1 MAGLPTNSKTSE
13 QSSAPEPK
21 RMPEQQRMLEQQ
33 RINALKNFGLLF
45 KQRESGKGSEATA
58 HWQQV
63 LELGFPS
70 IKHEDWKY
78 TPLERLLAHDFSFA
92 SAPAVT
98 AAQRDALSLVQDAHR
113 LVFIDGR
120 YAPELSDSDCG
131 PYQLTHLTPS
141 VPLPAAIRPEIFLH
155 LTESLAQ
162 ESLHIRLPAGQQSDR
177 PLYLLHIS
185 SGSGSEVV
193 NTSHYRHHLSVETTA
208 QAEVIEHFVSLNP
221 QPHFTG
227 ARLTINLGDNAE
239 LSHYKLAFETPQSYH
254 FAHNDLVLSR
264 DARARS
270 YSFLLGAG
278 LTRHNTSA
286 QLNGEGATLSINS
299 LLLPIGHEICDTRT
313 YLEHNKGYCESRQL
327 HKTIV
332 RERGKAVFNGMIKVA
347 QHALKTDG
355 QMTNN
360 NLLLSKLAEV
370 DTKPQLEIYADD
382 VKCSH
387 GATVGRIDAEQLFYL
402 QSRGINQADA
412 QQMIIFAFAAE
423 LTEAIHSETIR
434 KVVLARIADRL
445 AGESL

>member
-1 MAGLPTNSKTSE
+1 MAGLPTNSN
-13 QSSAPEPK
+13 
-21 RMPEQQRMLEQQ
+21 MLEQQ
-33 RINALKNFGLLF
+33 RILEKQRADALLHFGQLF
-45 KQRESGKGSEATA
+45 KQNQKLKQHQSGQSAEATA

-63 LELGFPS
+63 LQLGFPS

-78 TPLERLLAHDFSFA
+78 TPLERLLAHNFSFA
-92 SAPAVT
+92 PAAEVT
-98 AAQRDALSLVQDAHR
+98 ATQCDDLSLIKDAHR
-113 LVFIDGR
+113 VVFIDGL
-120 YAPELSDSDCG
+120 YAPELSDRDCG
-131 PYQLTHLTPS
+131 PYQLTPATENTAF
-141 VPLPAAIRPEIFLH
+141 PAAIRSEVLLH

-162 ESLHIRLPAGQQSDR
+162 QRLHIRLPAGKHSDK

-185 SGSGSEVV
+185 SGKGSEVM
-193 NTSHYRHHLSVETTA
+193 NTSHYRHHLTIEASA
-208 QAEVIEHFVSLNP
+208 QAEVIEHFVSLNE

-227 ARLTINLGDNAE
+227 ARLTISVGENAE
-239 LSHYKLAFETPQSYH
+239 LSHCKLAFETPQSYH
-254 FAHNDLVLSR
+254 FAHNDLVLNR
-264 DARARS
+264 DARAKS

-299 LLLPIGHEICDTRT
+299 LLLPVGREICDTRT

-423 LTEAIHSETIR
+423 LTETIHHESIR
-434 KVVLARIADRL
+434 KVVLARIAQRL
-445 AGESL
+445 AWESL

>member
-1 MAGLPTNSKTSE
+1 N
-13 QSSAPEPK
+13 
-21 RMPEQQRMLEQQ
+21 
-33 RINALKNFGLLF
+33 
-45 KQRESGKGSEATA
+45 
-58 HWQQV
+58 
-63 LELGFPS
+63 
-70 IKHEDWKY
+70 
-78 TPLERLLAHDFSFA
+78 FSFA
-92 SAPAVT
+92 PAAEVT
-98 AAQRDALSLVQDAHR
+98 ATQCDDLSLIKDAHR
-113 LVFIDGR
+113 VVFIDGL
-120 YAPELSDSDCG
+120 YAPELSDRDCG
-131 PYQLTHLTPS
+131 PYQLTPATENTPS
-141 VPLPAAIRPEIFLH
+141 PVAIRSEVFLH

-162 ESLHIRLPAGQQSDR
+162 QRLHIRLPAGKHSDK

-185 SGSGSEVV
+185 SGKGSEVV
-193 NTSHYRHHLSVETTA
+193 NTSHYRHHLTIEASA
-208 QAEVIEHFVSLNP
+208 QAEVIEHFVSLNEL
-221 QPHFTG
+221 PHFTG
-227 ARLTINLGDNAE
+227 ARLTISVGDNAE
-239 LSHYKLAFETPQSYH
+239 LSHCKLAFETPQSYH

-264 DARARS
+264 DARAKS

-299 LLLPIGHEICDTRT
+299 LLLPIGREICDTRT

-423 LTEAIHSETIR
+423 LTEAIHHESIR
-434 KVVLARIADRL
+434 KVVLARIAQRL

>member
-1 MAGLPTNSKTSE
+1 MAGLPTNSKI
-13 QSSAPEPK
+13 
-21 RMPEQQRMLEQQ
+21 LENHNLQKQQ
-33 RINALKNFGLLF
+33 RIDALQRFDQLF
-45 KQRESGKGSEATA
+45 KQRESGNSSEALA

-63 LELGFPS
+63 LQLGFPS
-70 IKHEDWKY
+70 VKHEDWKY
-78 TPLERLLAHDFSFA
+78 TPLARLLAHDFSFA
-92 SAPAVT
+92 TPPVVT
-98 AAQRDALSLVQDAHR
+98 AAQRDALSLIQDAHR

-120 YAPELSDSDCG
+120 YAPELSDREYG
-131 PYQLTHLTPS
+131 PYQLTLVTEDL
-141 VPLPAAIRPEIFLH
+141 PLPTAIQSDVFLH

-162 ESLHIRLPAGQQSDR
+162 ERLHIRLPAGKHSDK

-185 SGSGSEVV
+185 SGNRSEVV
-193 NTSHYRHHLSVETTA
+193 NTSHYRHHLVIEANA
-208 QAEVIEHFVSLNP
+208 QAEVIEHFVSLGEH
-221 QPHFTG
+221 PHFTG
-227 ARLTINLGDNAE
+227 ARLTVAVGDNAE
-239 LSHYKLAFETPQSYH
+239 LSHCKLAFETPNSYH
-254 FAHNDLVLSR
+254 FAHNDLVLGR
-264 DARARS
+264 DAKACS

-299 LLLPIGHEICDTRT
+299 LLLPIGREICDTRT

-327 HKTIV
+327 HKIIV

-360 NLLLSKLAEV
+360 NLLLSQLAEV

-402 QSRGINQADA
+402 QSRGISQADA

-423 LTEAIHSETIR
+423 LTEAIHHEAIR

>member
-1 MAGLPTNSKTSE
+1 MAGLPTNSN
-13 QSSAPEPK
+13 
-21 RMPEQQRMLEQQ
+21 MLEQQ
-33 RINALKNFGLLF
+33 RILEKQRADALLHFGQLF
-45 KQRESGKGSEATA
+45 KQNQKLKQHQSGQSAEATA

-63 LELGFPS
+63 LQLGFPS
-70 IKHEDWKY
+70 SKHEDWKY
-78 TPLERLLAHDFSFA
+78 TPLERLLAHNFSFA
-92 SAPAVT
+92 PAAEVT
-98 AAQRDALSLVQDAHR
+98 AAQCDDLSLIKDAHR
-113 LVFIDGR
+113 VVFIDGL
-120 YAPELSDSDCG
+120 YAPELSDRDCG
-131 PYQLTHLTPS
+131 PYQLTPATENTPF
-141 VPLPAAIRPEIFLH
+141 PAAIRSEVLLH

-162 ESLHIRLPAGQQSDR
+162 QRLHIRLPAGKHSDK
-177 PLYLLHIS
+177 PLYLLYIS
-185 SGSGSEVV
+185 SGKGSEVV
-193 NTSHYRHHLSVETTA
+193 NTSHYRHHLAIEASA
-208 QAEVIEHFVSLNP
+208 QAEVIEHFVSLNE

-227 ARLTINLGDNAE
+227 ARLTISVGENAE

-264 DARARS
+264 DARAKS

-299 LLLPIGHEICDTRT
+299 LLLPIGREICDTRT

-423 LTEAIHSETIR
+423 LTEAIHHASIR
-434 KVVLARIADRL
+434 KVVLARIAQRL

>member
-1 MAGLPTNSKTSE
+1 MAGLPTNSN
-13 QSSAPEPK
+13 
-21 RMPEQQRMLEQQ
+21 MLEQQ
-33 RINALKNFGLLF
+33 RILEKQRADALLHFGQLF
-45 KQRESGKGSEATA
+45 KQNQKLKQHQSDQSAEATA

-63 LELGFPS
+63 LQLGFPS
-70 IKHEDWKY
+70 SKHEDWKY
-78 TPLERLLAHDFSFA
+78 TPLERLLAHNFSFA
-92 SAPAVT
+92 PAAEVT
-98 AAQRDALSLVQDAHR
+98 AAQCDDLSLIKDAHR
-113 LVFIDGR
+113 VVFIDGL
-120 YAPELSDSDCG
+120 YAPELSDRDCG
-131 PYQLTHLTPS
+131 PYQLTPATENTPF
-141 VPLPAAIRPEIFLH
+141 PAAIRSEVLLH

-162 ESLHIRLPAGQQSDR
+162 QRLHIRLPAGKHSDK

-185 SGSGSEVV
+185 SGKGSEVV
-193 NTSHYRHHLSVETTA
+193 NTSHYRHHLAIEASA
-208 QAEVIEHFVSLNP
+208 QAEVIEHFVSLNE

-227 ARLTINLGDNAE
+227 ARLTISVGENAE
-239 LSHYKLAFETPQSYH
+239 LSHCKLAFETPQSYH

-264 DARARS
+264 DARAKS

-299 LLLPIGHEICDTRT
+299 LLLPIGREICDTRT

-327 HKTIV
+327 HKTMV

-423 LTEAIHSETIR
+423 LTEAIHHASIR
-434 KVVLARIADRL
+434 KVVLARIAQRL

>member
-1 MAGLPTNSKTSE
+1 MAGLPSNSNLLD
-13 QSSAPEPK
+13 QHLL
-21 RMPEQQRMLEQQ
+21 QQRRCAEVLRQFSQ
-33 RINALKNFGLLF
+33 LF
-45 KQRESGKGSEATA
+45 KQRKSGDSTQANA

-63 LELGFPS
+63 LQLGFPS
-70 IKHEDWKY
+70 AKHEDWKH
-78 TPLERLLAHDFSFA
+78 TPLESLLAQDFSFA
-92 SAPAVT
+92 HTTAVT
-98 AAQRDALSLVQDAHR
+98 AAQCDALSLVQDAHR

-120 YAPELSDSDCG
+120 YAPELSDRECG
-131 PYQLTHLTPS
+131 PYRLTNLSKNAQFPQ
-141 VPLPAAIRPEIFLH
+141 AIQSEVFLH

-162 ESLHIRLPAGQQSDR
+162 ESLHIRLPRGKQSQK

-185 SGSGSEVV
+185 SGNGSAVV
-193 NTSHYRHHLSVETTA
+193 NTSHYRHHLVIESNA
-208 QAEVIEHFVSLNP
+208 QADVIEHFASLSED
-221 QPHFTG
+221 PHFTG
-227 ARLTINLGDNAE
+227 ARLTIAVADNAE
-239 LSHYKLAFETPQSYH
+239 LRHCKLAFETPLSYH
-254 FAHNDLVLSR
+254 FAHNDLVLGR
-264 DARARS
+264 DARVCS
-270 YSFLLGAG
+270 DSFLLGAG
-278 LTRHNTSA
+278 LVRHNTSA

-299 LLLPIGHEICDTRT
+299 LLLPIGREICDTRT

-355 QMTNN
+355 KMTNN

-423 LTEAIHSETIR
+423 LTEAIHNETIR
-434 KVVLARIADRL
+434 KVVLARIAERL

>member
-1 MAGLPTNSKTSE
+1 MAGLPTNSK
-13 QSSAPEPK
+13 
-21 RMPEQQRMLEQQ
+21 MLEQQ
-33 RINALKNFGLLF
+33 HLQQKQRADALKHFGQLF
-45 KQRESGKGSEATA
+45 NLRQSGHSTQASA

-63 LELGFPS
+63 LQLGFPS
-70 IKHEDWKY
+70 FKHEDWKY
-78 TPLERLLAHDFSFA
+78 TPLERLLAHCFSFA
-92 SAPAVT
+92 SPAQVT
-98 AAQRDALSLVQDAHR
+98 ASQRDELSLVQDAHR

-120 YAPELSDSDCG
+120 YAPELSDIECG
-131 PYQLTHLTPS
+131 PYQLTNLSGNTQFP
-141 VPLPAAIRPEIFLH
+141 PAIQSEVFLH

-162 ESLHIRLPAGQQSDR
+162 ESLHIRLPVGKHSEK

-185 SGSGSEVV
+185 SGNNSDVV
-193 NTSHYRHHLSVETTA
+193 NTSHYRHHLVIEANA
-208 QAEVIEHFVSLNP
+208 QAEVIEHFVSLNQ

-227 ARLTINLGDNAE
+227 ARLTIAVGDNAE
-239 LSHYKLAFETPQSYH
+239 LHHCKLAFEAPQSYH
-254 FAHNDLVLSR
+254 FAHNDLLLSR
-264 DARARS
+264 DSRARS

-299 LLLPIGHEICDTRT
+299 LLLPIGREICDTRS

-332 RERGKAVFNGMIKVA
+332 RERGKAIFNGMIKVA
-347 QHALKTDG
+347 KHALKTDG

-423 LTEAIHSETIR
+423 LTEAIHSDAIR
-434 KVVLARIADRL
+434 KVVLARIAERL

>member
-1 MAGLPTNSKTSE
+1 MAGLPTNSN
-13 QSSAPEPK
+13 
-21 RMPEQQRMLEQQ
+21 MLEQQ
-33 RINALKNFGLLF
+33 RILEKQRADALLHFGQLF
-45 KQRESGKGSEATA
+45 KQNQTFKQHQGGQRAEVMA

-63 LELGFPS
+63 LQLGFPG

-78 TPLERLLAHDFSFA
+78 TPLERLLAHNFSFA
-92 SAPAVT
+92 PAAEVT
-98 AAQRDALSLVQDAHR
+98 ATQRDDLSLIKDAHR
-113 LVFIDGR
+113 VVFIDGR
-120 YAPELSDSDCG
+120 YSPELSDRDCG
-131 PYQLTHLTPS
+131 PYQLTHTTENTS
-141 VPLPAAIRPEIFLH
+141 FPAAIQSEIFLH

-162 ESLHIRLPAGQQSDR
+162 ESLHIRLPVGKHSDK

-185 SGSGSEVV
+185 SGKGSEVV
-193 NTSHYRHHLSVETTA
+193 NTSHYRHHLAIEASA
-208 QAEVIEHFVSLNP
+208 QAEVIEHFVSLNE

-227 ARLTINLGDNAE
+227 ARLTISVGDNAE
-239 LSHYKLAFETPQSYH
+239 LSHCKLAFEAPQSYH

-264 DARARS
+264 DARAKS

-299 LLLPIGHEICDTRT
+299 LLLPIGREICDTRT

-423 LTEAIHSETIR
+423 LTEAIHHESIR
-434 KVVLARIADRL
+434 KVVLARIAERL

>member
-1 MAGLPTNSKTSE
+1 MAGLPTNSNT
-13 QSSAPEPK
+13 PEKKSVPA
-21 RMPEQQRMLEQQ
+21 QQRLLEQQ
-33 RINALKNFGLLF
+33 RIDALKHFGLLF
-45 KQRESGKGSEATA
+45 KQRESGKGVEATA

-63 LELGFPS
+63 LALGFPG
-70 IKHEDWKY
+70 IKHEEWKY
-78 TPLERLLAHDFSFA
+78 TPLERLLSHHFSFA
-92 SAPAVT
+92 SAPTVT
-98 AAQRDALSLVQDAHR
+98 AAQRDALSLTHDAHR

-131 PYQLTHLTPS
+131 PYQLSHLTENAQF
-141 VPLPAAIRPEIFLH
+141 PAAIQPEVFLH

-162 ESLHIRLPAGQQSDR
+162 ESLHIRLPAGKLSDK

-185 SGSGSEVV
+185 SGQGSDVV
-193 NTSHYRHHLSVETTA
+193 NTSHYRHHLVVEANA
-208 QAEVIEHFVSLNP
+208 QAEVIEHFVSFNQ

-227 ARLTINLGDNAE
+227 ARLTINVGDNAE
-239 LSHYKLAFETPQSYH
+239 LSHYKLAFETPESYH

-264 DARARS
+264 DARTRS

-299 LLLPIGHEICDTRT
+299 LLLPIGREICDTRT

-445 AGESL
+445 TGESR

>member
-1 MAGLPTNSKTSE
+1 MAGLPTNSKM
-13 QSSAPEPK
+13 QEP
-21 RMPEQQRMLEQQ
+21 QNILEQQ
-33 RINALKNFGLLF
+33 RIDALKHFGLLF
-45 KQRESGKGSEATA
+45 KQRQSGYSTAATA

-63 LELGFPS
+63 LQLGFPS
-70 IKHEDWKY
+70 AKHEDWKY
-78 TPLERLLAHDFSFA
+78 TPLERLLAHNFDFA
-92 SAPAVT
+92 CAPAVT
-98 AAQRDALSLVQDAHR
+98 PAQRDALSLVQDAHR

-120 YAPELSDSDCG
+120 YSPELSDSECG
-131 PYQLTHLTPS
+131 PYQLISMTENAQF
-141 VPLPAAIRPEIFLH
+141 PAAIQSEVFLH

-162 ESLHIRLPAGQQSDR
+162 EGLHIRLPAGKQSDK

-185 SGSGSEVV
+185 SGNDSDVV
-193 NTSHYRHHLSVETTA
+193 NTSHYRHHLTIEAAA
-208 QAEVIEHFVSLNP
+208 QAEVIEHFVSLNE

-227 ARLTINLGDNAE
+227 ARLTIAVGDNAE
-239 LSHYKLAFETPQSYH
+239 LSHCKLAFETTQSYH
-254 FAHNDLVLSR
+254 FAHNDLVLER

-286 QLNGEGATLSINS
+286 QLNGEGATLAINS
-299 LLLPIGHEICDTRT
+299 LLLPIGREICDTRT

-332 RERGKAVFNGMIKVA
+332 RERGKAIFNGMIKVA

-402 QSRGINQADA
+402 QSRGINHADA

-423 LTEAIHSETIR
+423 LTEAIHDETIR
-434 KVVLARIADRL
+434 KIVLARIAERL
-445 AGESL
+445 AEASL

>member
-1 MAGLPTNSKTSE
+1 
-13 QSSAPEPK
+13 
-21 RMPEQQRMLEQQ
+21 MLQ
-33 RINALKNFGLLF
+33 
-45 KQRESGKGSEATA
+45 
-58 HWQQV
+58 
-63 LELGFPS
+63 LGFPS

-78 TPLERLLAHDFSFA
+78 TPLERLLAHNFSFA
-92 SAPAVT
+92 PAAEVT
-98 AAQRDALSLVQDAHR
+98 AAQCDDLSLIKDAHR
-113 LVFIDGR
+113 LVFIDGL
-120 YAPELSDSDCG
+120 YAPELSDRDCG
-131 PYQLTHLTPS
+131 PYQLTPATENTPF
-141 VPLPAAIRPEIFLH
+141 PAAIRSEVFLH
-155 LTESLAQ
+155 LTESLSQ
-162 ESLHIRLPAGQQSDR
+162 QRLHIRLPAGKHSDK

-185 SGSGSEVV
+185 SGKGSEVV
-193 NTSHYRHHLSVETTA
+193 NTSHYRHHLAIEASA
-208 QAEVIEHFVSLNP
+208 QAEVIEHFVSLNE

-227 ARLTINLGDNAE
+227 ARLTISVGENAE
-239 LSHYKLAFETPQSYH
+239 LSHCKLAFETPQSYH

-264 DARARS
+264 DARAKS

-299 LLLPIGHEICDTRT
+299 LLLPIGSEICDTRT

-327 HKTIV
+327 HKTMV

-423 LTEAIHSETIR
+423 LTEAIHHASIR
-434 KVVLARIADRL
+434 KVVLARIAQRL

>member
-1 MAGLPTNSKTSE
+1 MAGLPTNSKI
-13 QSSAPEPK
+13 Q
-21 RMPEQQRMLEQQ
+21 EQQRLEQQ
-33 RINALKNFGLLF
+33 RTDALAHFGQLF
-45 KQRESGKGSEATA
+45 KQRQSSLGAGASA

-78 TPLERLLAHDFSFA
+78 TPLERLLAHNFSFA
-92 SAPAVT
+92 DTAVVT
-98 AAQRDALSLVQDAHR
+98 AAQRDQLSLVQDAHR

-120 YAPELSDSDCG
+120 YAPELSDNECG
-131 PYQLTHLTPS
+131 PYQLTPLTENTPI
-141 VPLPAAIRPEIFLH
+141 PAAIQSEVFLH

-162 ESLHIRLPAGQQSDR
+162 EALHIRLPAGKHSDK

-185 SGSGSEVV
+185 SGKGTEVV
-193 NTSHYRHHLSVETTA
+193 NTSHYRHHLAIESGA
-208 QAEVIEHFVSLNP
+208 QAEVIEHFVSLNDEA
-221 QPHFTG
+221 HFTG
-227 ARLTINLGDNAE
+227 ARLTLAVGDNAE
-239 LSHYKLAFETPQSYH
+239 LNHCKLAFETPHSYH

-299 LLLPIGHEICDTRT
+299 LLLPVGREICDTRT

-332 RERGKAVFNGMIKVA
+332 RERGKAIFNGMIKVA

-360 NLLLSKLAEV
+360 NLLLSKLAEI

-402 QSRGINQADA
+402 QSRGISQPDA

-423 LTEAIHSETIR
+423 LTEAIHHENIR
-434 KVVLARIADRL
+434 KVILARIADRL
-445 AGESL
+445 AQESL